1 MNRKLPAVILVMG
14 VSGSGKTTIGGMLAA
29 RLGGSFLDADAYHP
43 VENLRKMRNGMP
55 LDDSDRWPWLD
66 AMADAVRDFD
76 GPKPV
81 VLGCSA
87 LKQAYR
93 DRLQLEGGTV
103 VFLQGSHDTIA
114 RRLSA
119 RREHFMPANL
129 LRSQLET
136 LEEPSK
142 AITVSVDQAPDQIV
156 DRIMESIAS

>member
-1 MNRKLPAVILVMG
+1 MG